1 MTTCTTARRREVS
14 AVPAAA
20 AYWEP
25 ASVSRAMLAL
35 TCAVDLVLP
44 PGSLSILCNSARY
57 EMAHSVLP
65 QEHASR
71 QATRREGQRPLRRA
85 NQAPQPRPAAD
96 SRSWLA
102 VERRD
107 GSSAAAKVAAGC
119 DPNTLFGEGLED
131 DDRLNALHRAMQLC
145 NPQLVSAIA
154 AAVKRKHVSLNWS
167 KPSSRWGPVH
177 VLDDGLIQEI
187 QPGAYHTAL
196 AKLTAGFAAG
206 RRAARRAVTRC
217 RHAAAS
223 RSCRCAAAALRMLGT
238 AVLFDT

>member
-1 MTTCTTARRREVS
+1 
-14 AVPAAA
+14 
-20 AYWEP
+20 
-25 ASVSRAMLAL
+25 
-35 TCAVDLVLP
+35 
-44 PGSLSILCNSARY
+44 
-57 EMAHSVLP
+57 
-65 QEHASR
+65 
-71 QATRREGQRPLRRA
+71 
-85 NQAPQPRPAAD
+85 
-96 SRSWLA
+96 

-167 KPSSRWGPVH
+167 KPSSRWGYTSFMMASFRRFNP
-177 VLDDGLIQEI
+177 E
-187 QPGAYHTAL
+187 PTAL